1 MAQGQQPDSYDEELA
16 RIDASIAELKIR
28 DMAAAKERTQLA
40 AKLQAAQFQ
49 RDILAHANAQK
60 AKKAARRQR
69 LRRRPAGADDPTTP
83 VTGPPAQDTPDTDS
97 PDAPP
102 AGSPAAGSPAAGPPG
117 VGGPP
122 HPGSRAPGAQ
132 PGPGPR
138 PAPTTG
144 GAATTRAGAGSAYAG
159 AGRRARP
166 GGDGRTAVL
175 DSPPSTEHPGPPPR
189 TPHLEHPHEH
199 PPETSTQSVQNI
211 LLGLGAL
218 LLGVAAVVFAG
229 VAVSNSIAR
238 ALVLGLAAAAALYVA
253 PRIAQRGLTSTGET
267 VAAVGLVLLPMSIY
281 ALHGSALVGGHA
293 VPVSLYLG
301 ITFAITAVAAFVYAG
316 STRLSAPRYGTVV
329 ALQPVA
335 PLLAYPAIES
345 PAGWGV
351 ALTAVAIIDLLLLT
365 TVIRSGP
372 LLPHWPLLSRLVPG
386 GRQSTDARAARAA
399 GATDFTGRDAAP
411 RPAGASAPD
420 AAEPGPGDAGPGNAG
435 PGNAGPGNAGPGNAG
450 PGGAEPA
457 GTGQAAS
464 GAAAGSTAP
473 DQAEPTGDAPPRPES
488 RPEEPDLIIG
498 ALASPSRLHWAP
510 AWLFPEADPAT
521 TGPAPV
527 GQPATPSSGGWLREL
542 TYALLWAAVT
552 GALIYAGAALISAD
566 TVADAV
572 RSGIVLVLAA
582 AVAAAAARLLDNVT
596 ARNVAGGVL
605 TLAVIAACA
614 RVADVA
620 SPPWMFA
627 VAAAAVA
634 VTGLAVHRVPEE
646 VRRGPQLAS
655 AGALTMVGLFVALDA
670 LRAALAPVQA
680 ARPVW
685 HADTAGY
692 AEAIAQAAPAGWL
705 LALSALLVT
714 VAAAVAL
721 PADIRHEG
729 AVAGIAVTA
738 LAVPASLGLP
748 WAQAPWPLVLAAIGL
763 GAAGLAARTRRIAIA
778 HITAAGVVGLFGAAA
793 ALSASWLTAAVLTAL
808 AGAGMMTAIGARQ
821 VPVSRYA
828 WLVGDWAAAA
838 AALALPGAAVT
849 AVLAMHDRGDGPPAT
864 EAVTV
869 PALAL
874 GFLAVAGTL
883 TYAAV
888 FQVARREISLPL
900 TVGTGLGAVALA
912 LAAILAPGATP
923 PDVWV
928 GALLLTAAGL
938 LFFARSIDSGRR
950 ADRMLDGPDIAAAAA
965 TVAICGALARVTALA
980 FPHAP
985 LVVAGLVVLV
995 VALGVRA
1002 LPEDWRRGP
1011 VRGLGLAGAVVG
1023 GIAAWQ
1029 ALSAGL
1035 RVIAAP
1041 GPVWAS
1047 DLTHHSPVPPAGAWQ
1062 APITL
1067 VLVAMAAA
1075 AALPRPLSYDI
1086 AAGAAAIATI
1096 GAPAC
1101 FGLPWWAPLL
1111 VGGAVALAY
1120 GIGAVAA
1127 TDPRA
1132 AMARAGVAAAVAVHF
1147 VAVGLVRP
1155 WSTAVAL
1162 GFVVLIGLVVATLCR
1177 TDVPLTGTSSTDPD
1191 GTAND
1196 YAGEAVYPPA
1206 SPGHAATGS
1215 IRADTPD
1222 WPRAEVVDEELAL
1235 ARDDTGMPRH
1245 RAQIGGAATASVLLA
1260 APGLLAAIAAG
1271 QGRSAPVVL
1280 TAALAGSCLC
1290 LAVLALVARWIPQ
1303 YLPWATI
1310 GLVGGA
1316 TITAFV
1322 SLPVGY
1328 RTALYAATAALLGVL
1343 AELLRGATPA
1353 PGITVAPT
1361 NFWTDRR
1368 GYARPRWT
1376 SARPSGLRGRWLVDP
1391 ATGAVAVALVP
1402 TVLALISLAPALK
1415 GALVDPLKQLDAIW
1429 QGPVTALTDPTQGN
1443 VDATAVLAAVLLTV
1457 AAALAATGFGGRPA
1471 ESVPVVLPGL
1481 AITLLI
1487 APIGL
1492 NAAWPASTMAALVVF
1507 TISMLGLA
1515 LTPPPVAARR
1525 TLLGT
1530 TRTIVF
1536 VIGLLA
1542 GGAGLA
1548 GSLATQR
1555 LTLFTLGSAV
1565 GVGLVGA
1572 MAGRTAHARIL
1583 GWLFAAVMAQFFVLT
1598 VALVAGLTP
1607 AWAAFGVLTVGAA
1620 LLILEATLP
1629 WLGRPEAAREAATV
1643 EWSGYASA
1651 LLAGALALNSPRH
1664 LAALLAAWGAVLGLA
1679 ASRPGRTTANRRT
1692 LFWLAVGFEVVGW
1705 WLFMTLADVALPEAY
1720 TLPFAALALLV
1731 GVLEV
1736 RMRPELSSWAAYG
1749 PSLLAAF
1756 VPTTGIVLATD
1767 AGDLRELML
1776 LLGAVVTLIIG
1787 SRMRQQAPV
1796 VVGAVVTAIA
1806 ALHFAVTLVGPW
1818 LVLVPLGVGLLF
1830 LGATNEN
1837 RRRTQERL
1845 RGALVRLR

>member
-16 RIDASIAELKIR
+16 RIDASIAELKVR
-28 DMAAAKERTQLA
+28 DMAAAKERTQIA

-49 RDILAHANAQK
+49 RDILAHADAQK
-60 AKKAARRQR
+60 AKKAARKQR
-69 LRRRPAGADDPTTP
+69 LRRRPPADAGPATP
-83 VTGPPAQDTPDTDS
+83 VTGPPAPG
-97 PDAPP
+97 APGAP
-102 AGSPAAGSPAAGPPG
+102 RAGATTAEPSAAAPGQPGSGPPAAGPPG
-117 VGGPP
+117 SGPRPPAQGPESRPPGQGPVGRPPAHGPEGRQGRGRGATGPGPGVRAGSGRP
-122 HPGSRAPGAQ
+122 HPGTARGARAA
-132 PGPGPR
+132 
-138 PAPTTG
+138 
-144 GAATTRAGAGSAYAG
+144 
-159 AGRRARP
+159 
-166 GGDGRTAVL
+166 GDGRTALL
-175 DSPPSTEHPGPPPR
+175 DSPPPAERREPA
-189 TPHLEHPHEH
+189 PHAEHPHEH

-229 VAVSNSIAR
+229 VAVSNPIAR
-238 ALVLGLAAAAALYVA
+238 ALVLGLATAAALLVA
-253 PRIAQRGLTSTGET
+253 PRIAKSGLTSTGET
-267 VAAVGLVLLPMSIY
+267 VSAVGLVLLPMSVY
-281 ALHGSALVGGHA
+281 ALHDSVLVGSGA
-293 VPVSLYLG
+293 IPVTLYLG
-301 ITFAITAVAAFVYAG
+301 VTFAITAVAAFLYAG
-316 STRLSAPRYGTVV
+316 TTRLSAPRYGTVV

-335 PLLAYPAIES
+335 PLLAYPAIQS

-351 ALTAVAIIDLLLLT
+351 ALTAVAGIDLLLLT
-365 TVIRSGP
+365 TVIRTGP
-372 LLPHWPLLSRLVPG
+372 LLPHWPLVRLGPAG
-386 GRQSTDARAARAA
+386 EQAAADARAA
-399 GATDFTGRDAAP
+399 GAGDFADRAAAP
-411 RPAGASAPD
+411 PGS
-420 AAEPGPGDAGPGNAG
+420 AEPDSDASET
-435 PGNAGPGNAGPGNAG
+435 
-450 PGGAEPA
+450 GAPE
-457 GTGQAAS
+457 S
-464 GAAAGSTAP
+464 GEFG
-473 DQAEPTGDAPPRPES
+473 EDAPPRPES
-488 RPEEPDLIIG
+488 QPEEPDLIIG
-498 ALASPSRLHWAP
+498 ALAGPRRPRWAPTRLFPAPPPAATAGGPRPLESTGPSPS
-510 AWLFPEADPAT
+510 
-521 TGPAPV
+521 V
-527 GQPATPSSGGWLREL
+527 GWLREL
-542 TYALLWAAVT
+542 TYALLWAAVA
-552 GALIYAGAALISAD
+552 GALAYAGAALISANA
-566 TVADAV
+566 VADAV
-572 RSGIVLVLAA
+572 RSGVVLVLAA
-582 AVAAAAARLLDNVT
+582 TVAAAAARLLDNVT
-596 ARNVAGGVL
+596 ARNIAGGVQ
-605 TLAVIAACA
+605 TLAIIAACA
-614 RVADVA
+614 RIADVA
-620 SPPWMFA
+620 APPWMLA

-634 VTGLAVHRVPEE
+634 ITGATVRLMPEE

-655 AGALTMVGLFVALDA
+655 AGALTLIGLFVAVDA

-685 HADTAGY
+685 NADTAGY
-692 AEAIAQAAPAGWL
+692 AEAIARAAPAGWL

-721 PADIRHEG
+721 PADVRHEG

-748 WAQAPWPLVLAAIGL
+748 WAEAPWPLILAAIGL
-763 GAAGLAARTRRIAIA
+763 GAAGLSARTRRIAIA
-778 HITAAGVVGLFGAAA
+778 HVAGAGVVGLFGAAA

-808 AGAGMMTAIGARQ
+808 AGAGMMIAIGARQ
-821 VPVSRYA
+821 VPVDRFA
-828 WLVGDWAAAA
+828 WLVGDWASAA
-838 AALALPGAAVT
+838 AALALPGAVVT
-849 AVLAMHDRGDGPPAT
+849 AVLAMHDHGGGPPAT

-869 PALAL
+869 PALAV

-938 LFFARSIDSGRR
+938 LFFAKSIDSGRR
-950 ADRMLDGPDIAAAAA
+950 SDRMLDGPDIAAAAA

-980 FPHAP
+980 FPNAP
-985 LVVAGLVVLV
+985 LVVAALVVLL

-1023 GIAAWQ
+1023 AIAGWQ
-1029 ALSAGL
+1029 ALSAGV

-1041 GPVWAS
+1041 GPLWAS
-1047 DLTHHSPVPPAGAWQ
+1047 DLSHHAAVPPAGAWQ
-1062 APITL
+1062 APIAL
-1067 VLVAMAAA
+1067 VLVGIAAA
-1075 AALPRPLSYDI
+1075 AALPHPLSYDV
-1086 AAGAAAIATI
+1086 AAGCAALATI

-1120 GIGAVAA
+1120 GIAAVAA

-1132 AMARAGVAAAVAVHF
+1132 ALARAVVAAVVALHF

-1155 WSTAVAL
+1155 WSTAIALAFVA
-1162 GFVVLIGLVVATLCR
+1162 LIGLVVATLCR
-1177 TDVPLTGTSSTDPD
+1177 TDTALTATTLAFPADHSRM
-1191 GTAND
+1191 
-1196 YAGEAVYPPA
+1196 PPA
-1206 SPGHAATGS
+1206 ESTGS
-1215 IRADTPD
+1215 TAPIADPGPTDVAD
-1222 WPRAEVVDEELAL
+1222 WPVAGVADEFAL

-1245 RAQIGGAATASVLLA
+1245 RAQIGGASTAAVLLA
-1260 APGLLAAIAAG
+1260 APGMLAALTAE
-1271 QGRSAPVVL
+1271 QSHSAPVVL
-1280 TAALAGSCLC
+1280 TAALAASCLG
-1290 LAVLALVARWIPQ
+1290 LAVLALVAPWIPQ

-1316 TITAFV
+1316 TITALV
-1322 SLPVGY
+1322 SFPTGY
-1328 RTALYAATAALLGVL
+1328 PTALYAATAALLGVL

-1361 NFWTDRR
+1361 NFWYEHGHR
-1368 GYARPRWT
+1368 RPRWT
-1376 SARPSGLRGRWLVDP
+1376 SVRPSGLRGRWLVDP

-1402 TVLALISLAPALK
+1402 TLLALISLAPALV
-1415 GALVDPLKQLDAIW
+1415 GALFDPMKQLNAIW
-1429 QGPVTALTDPTQGN
+1429 QGPVAALTNPTQGN
-1443 VDATAVLAAVLLTV
+1443 VDATGVLAAVLLTV

-1492 NAAWPASTMAALVVF
+1492 DAAWPASTTAALAVF

-1515 LTPPPVAARR
+1515 LTPPPAPTQASMLRH
-1525 TLLGT
+1525 

-1548 GSLATQR
+1548 GSLATQQ

-1572 MAGRTAHARIL
+1572 IVGRTAHARIL

-1607 AWAAFGVLTVGAA
+1607 AWAAFGVLAVGAV

-1629 WLGRPEAAREAATV
+1629 RLGRPESAREAATV

-1679 ASRPGRTTANRRT
+1679 ASRPGRTPGNRRT
-1692 LFWLAVGFEVVGW
+1692 LFWLAVGFEIVGW

-1767 AGDLRELML
+1767 AGDLRELVL
-1776 LLGAVVTLIIG
+1776 LLGGVVTLIIG